1 MAQNA
6 SDSGTNVS
14 SSSSVADM
22 EQNLKAMLNIGGGKR
37 GKSEAGGKKLA
48 PGGLQPGQ
56 QVASPG
62 HQQLGAASQDN
73 PLLALLNHQS
83 FCSDLLALMNSMVG
97 AVNHYLCHRH
107 ACLSGPRP
115 APV

>member
-1 MAQNA
+1 MWAAMAQNA
-6 SDSGTNVS
+6 SVPGTNVS

-37 GKSEAGGKKLA
+37 GKSEAGGKKFA

-56 QVASPG
+56 QVASSG
-62 HQQLGAASQDN
+62 HQQVGGASQDN

-83 FCSDLLALMNSMVG
+83 FCSDLLSLMNSTG
-97 AVNHYLCHRH
+97 RGL
-107 ACLSGPRP
+107 PRYDHIRD
-115 APV
+115 PV